1 MIPMNSRRHVLA
13 VGMIV
18 AIAISAWGE
27 EAQTNAPL
35 RLAIDLVD
43 GSRLIGTPVIASV
56 PVQTSYAK
64 MDVPLTQIQALKI
77 GIDHETVTLN
87 LRNGDTLTGVI
98 SLKPIELKT
107 VFGTAS
113 IGIEHIQ
120 QFRVTLGG
128 RNNGSKWSLRNDFST
143 TSNPCDPWS
152 YGWTPDGNPTFTRYA
167 SIIHKPGVDGW
178 QAAQDA
184 QCIWINHSA
193 ETMYGARPG
202 EVSIHPGPNGE
213 HSVVRWQAP
222 RSCTIIVKG
231 AFGSGDEG
239 AMTVRVRHN
248 ATQLFLA
255 SDTSKDEPFLFE
267 VKVQQDDTVDFDVG
281 CGRGGSMWCG
291 TTPIDAEIVVK

>member
-1 MIPMNSRRHVLA
+1 MRRHLLWIGVCAATALITA
-13 VGMIV
+13 AGD
-18 AIAISAWGE
+18 E
-27 EAQTNAPL
+27 TQTNATL

-43 GSRLIGTPVIASV
+43 GSRLIGTPVIATV

-64 MDVPLTQIQALKI
+64 MDVPLAQIKALKI
-77 GIDHETVTLN
+77 GADHETVTLN
-87 LRNGDTLTGVI
+87 LRNGDKLTGVL
-98 SLKPIELKT
+98 SLAPIKLETL
-107 VFGTAS
+107 FGPAS

-120 QFRVTLGG
+120 QLRVTLGG
-128 RNNGSKWSLRNDFST
+128 RSNGSKWSVRNDFST
-143 TSNPCDPWS
+143 TSNPSGPWS
-152 YGWTPDGNPTFTRYA
+152 YGWTPDDNPAFTRYT
-167 SIIHKPGVDGW
+167 SRLQKPGLDVW
-178 QAAQDA
+178 QGAKD
-184 QCIWINHSA
+184 WFGVYINHSD

-202 EVSIHPGPNGE
+202 EVSIHPGPNRE

-231 AFGSGDEG
+231 TFGSGDGG

-267 VKVQQDDTVDFDVG
+267 LKVQQDDTVDFDVG

>member
-1 MIPMNSRRHVLA
+1 MKRLRCILTACAIVTANNIIWAGTPNTNEVLN
-13 VGMIV
+13 VV
-18 AIAISAWGE
+18 
-27 EAQTNAPL
+27 L
-35 RLAIDLVD
+35 DLSD
-43 GSRLIGTPVIASV
+43 GSRLIGTPGFATV
-56 PVQTSYAK
+56 PVQTTYAK
-64 MDVPLTQIQALKI
+64 MEIPLTQIQTLKI
-77 GIDHETVTLN
+77 GDDHETVILN

-120 QFRVTLGG
+120 QLRVTLGG
-128 RNNGSKWSLRNDFST
+128 RSNGSKWSVRNDFSK
-143 TSNPCDPWS
+143 TSNPSGPWS
-152 YGWTPDGNPTFTRYA
+152 YGWTPDGNPAFTRYA
-167 SIIHKPGVDGW
+167 SMIHKPGIAGW

-184 QCIWINHSA
+184 QNAWINHSD
-193 ETMYGARPG
+193 ETMYGVRTG

-213 HSVVRWQAP
+213 HCVVRWQAP

-231 AFGSGDEG
+231 TFGSGDAG

-267 VKVQQDDTVDFDVG
+267 LKVQQDDTVDFDVG
-281 CGRGGSMWCG
+281 CGRGGWGGG

>member
-1 MIPMNSRRHVLA
+1 MKRLRCILTA
-13 VGMIV
+13 CAIV
-18 AIAISAWGE
+18 AASHITLAGTPN
-27 EAQTNAPL
+27 TNEVL
-35 RLAIDLVD
+35 NVVLDLSD
-43 GSRLIGTPVIASV
+43 GSRLIGTPVIATV
-56 PVQTSYAK
+56 PVQTAYAK
-64 MDVPLTQIQALKI
+64 MDVPLTQIKALKI
-77 GIDHETVTLN
+77 GDDHETVTLN

-107 VFGTAS
+107 LFGTAS

-120 QFRVTLGG
+120 QLRVTLGG
-128 RNNGSKWSLRNDFST
+128 RSNGSKWSVRNDFST
-143 TSNPCDPWS
+143 TSNPSGPWS
-152 YGWTPDGNPTFTRYA
+152 YGWTPDGNPAFTRYA
-167 SIIHKPGVDGW
+167 AIIHKPGVDGW

-184 QCIWINHSA
+184 QCAWINHSA

-202 EVSIHPGPNGE
+202 EVSIHPGPNRE

-239 AMTVRVRHN
+239 AMTVGVRHN

-267 VKVQQDDTVDFDVG
+267 LKVQQDDTVDFDVG

>member
-1 MIPMNSRRHVLA
+1 MSRHTFWIGVCAATALITA
-13 VGMIV
+13 
-18 AIAISAWGE
+18 AGE
-27 EAQTNAPL
+27 ETQTNATL

-43 GSRLIGTPVIASV
+43 GSRLIGTPGLATV

-77 GIDHETVTLN
+77 GDDHETVTLN

-107 VFGTAS
+107 LFGTAS

-120 QFRVTLGG
+120 QLRVTLGG
-128 RNNGSKWSLRNDFST
+128 MSLGSKWSVRNDFST
-143 TSNPCDPWS
+143 TSNPSGPWS
-152 YGWTPDGNPTFTRYA
+152 YGWTPDGNPAFTRYT
-167 SIIHKPGVDGW
+167 SRLQKPGLDVW
-178 QAAQDA
+178 QGAKD
-184 QCIWINHSA
+184 WFGVYINHSD

-202 EVSIHPGPNGE
+202 EVSIHPGPNRE

-231 AFGSGDEG
+231 TFGSGDGG

-267 VKVQQDDTVDFDVG
+267 LKVQQDDTVDFDVG

>member
-1 MIPMNSRRHVLA
+1 MNRITYVLA
-13 VGMIV
+13 IGV
-18 AIAISAWGE
+18 IASLSVSSRGE
-27 EAQTNAPL
+27 EAQTNATL
-35 RLAIDLVD
+35 SLAIDLVD
-43 GSRLIGTPVIASV
+43 GSHLIGTPVIATV

-64 MDVPLTQIQALKI
+64 MDVPLAQIKALKI
-77 GIDHETVTLN
+77 GADHETVTLN
-87 LRNGDTLTGVI
+87 LRNGDKLTGVL
-98 SLKPIELKT
+98 SLAPIKLETL
-107 VFGTAS
+107 FGPAS

-120 QFRVTLGG
+120 QLRVTLGG
-128 RNNGSKWSLRNDFST
+128 MSLGSKWGLRNDFST
-143 TSNPCDPWS
+143 TSNPSGPWS
-152 YGWTPDGNPTFTRYA
+152 YGWTPDGNPAFTRYA
-167 SIIHKPGVDGW
+167 SMIHKPGLDVW
-178 QAAQDA
+178 QDA
-184 QCIWINHSA
+184 KDWFGVYINHSD

-202 EVSIHPGPNGE
+202 EVSIHPGPNRE

-231 AFGSGDEG
+231 TFGSGDGG

-267 VKVQQDDTVDFDVG
+267 LKVQQDDTVDFDVG